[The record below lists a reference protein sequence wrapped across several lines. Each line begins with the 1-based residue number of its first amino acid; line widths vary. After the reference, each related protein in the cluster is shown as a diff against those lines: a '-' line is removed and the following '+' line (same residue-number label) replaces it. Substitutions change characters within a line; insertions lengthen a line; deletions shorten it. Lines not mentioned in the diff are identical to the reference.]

1 MENEEHYE
9 EHYEYTAI
17 RRGNVEIAC
26 IIIDDQYE
34 PETTHLTI
42 YNEEDRRIMSF
53 ISPEEIYDFTKD
65 VMITDTIYDDLHL
78 AMQKAHTYE
87 WI

>member
-1 MENEEHYE
+1 MENE

-26 IIIDDQYE
+26 IIIDGQYQ

-78 AMQKAHTYE
+78 AMQRAHNYE

>member
-1 MENEEHYE
+1 MENE

-26 IIIDDQYE
+26 IIVDNVYDS
-34 PETTHLTI
+34 ETTHLTI